1 MSSDN
6 PGTNMAAAVDAEIAK
21 FRQIQT
27 DMSKLQTDLQTIL
40 TQQSENEMVKQE
52 LDLLDSSSANVYKL
66 VGPILLRND
75 LEDAQQTVA
84 KRLEFISG
92 ERQKLEKAIEDKEK
106 KANETAAKVQDL
118 QALMQR
124 ATAEA
129 VRSITEI
136 HGASS

>member
-1 MSSDN
+1 
-6 PGTNMAAAVDAEIAK
+6 MAAAVDAEIAK